1 MSRKAKRALLGAI
14 ALLIVGPLLASWLHY
29 AMTRVD
35 NKYESQFRRSLTEAA
50 RAGDT
55 LDLASV
61 ADFEWDR
68 LYMFPPYSSRA
79 QMEKAVGSRW
89 TPPVSYFEYLAYSA
103 AHPGQGLVD
112 DSLRKLVFVRDD
124 DVVLDV
130 TLDRSIDFAGS
141 RGMVERGDAR
151 YALERAADG
160 RIVAKNAP

>member
-1 MSRKAKRALLGAI
+1 MSRTAKRVLFGAV

-29 AMTRVD
+29 ATTRVD
-35 NKYESQFRRSLTEAA
+35 NAYEPQFRRNLTEAA

-68 LYMFPPYSSRA
+68 VYMFPPYTSRKL
-79 QMEKAVGSRW
+79 MEEAVGSKW
-89 TPPVSYFEYLAYSA
+89 TPPVSYLEYLFSSSS
-103 AHPGQGLVD
+103 PLGQGLVD
-112 DSLRKLVFVRDD
+112 DSLHKLVFVRDG

-130 TLDRSIDFAGS
+130 TLDRSIDFAAT
-141 RGMVERGDAR
+141 RGMAERGDAR
-151 YALERAADG
+151 YSLERAADG